1 MDSKTLFNTIKNNK
15 LPNDFNI
22 NYQTYINNILLW
34 ILPLDTNDKIT
45 SKTPSLLIF
54 SYINEIIK
62 NKDNINDTIKSYYHN
77 LLFASLDNNQ
87 ITLDYLFNTYGLYYD
102 SYSNQIKDNK
112 LSIDKV
118 SFVIKIIMQLILT
131 NEEMINTNNNLITSY
146 YTNIFSQLIPK
157 VSLLELLISK
167 DIIPNYH
174 SNLKNIFSDVFKA
187 NVSLIT
193 SSNNDSL
200 NNSSNGLLNQ
210 LHNLNFIITNSF
222 IDLLNTKSIDNIIN
236 SINSLN
242 INLMF
247 KYSND
252 LNYVVNN
259 LKMIK
264 CNYINNKTKLE
275 VKDMDL
281 ITNYIKD
288 KKLKITKE
296 EYLAFNDNQKNNY
309 LILIILLFNLEH

>member
-22 NYQTYINNILLW
+22 NYDSYINNILLW
-34 ILPLDTNDKIT
+34 ILPLDTNNKIT
-45 SKTPSLLIF
+45 SKTPSLLIL

-112 LSIDKV
+112 LSINKV

-146 YTNIFSQLIPK
+146 YTNIFNQLIPK
-157 VSLLELLISK
+157 LSLSELLTTNN
-167 DIIPNYH
+167 IIPNYH
-174 SNLKNIFSDVFKA
+174 SNLKNIFSNIFKA

-193 SSNNDSL
+193 SSNDTSL
-200 NNSSNGLLNQ
+200 N
-210 LHNLNFIITNSF
+210 NLNFIVTNSF
-222 IDLLNTKSIDNIIN
+222 INLLNTKSIDNIIN
-236 SINSLN
+236 NINSLN
-242 INLMF
+242 INRMF

-264 CNYINNKTKLE
+264 CNYINNKTKSE
-275 VKDMDL
+275 VKDMNL

-309 LILIILLFNLEH
+309 LGLIMLLLNLEH

>member
-15 LPNDFNI
+15 LPNDFKT
-22 NYQTYINNILLW
+22 NYDSYINNILLW
-34 ILPLDTNDKIT
+34 ILPLDTNNKIT
-45 SKTPSLLIF
+45 SKTPSLLIL

-131 NEEMINTNNNLITSY
+131 NEEMLNTNNNLITSY
-146 YTNIFSQLIPK
+146 YTNIFNQLIPK
-157 VSLLELLISK
+157 VSLLELLTSK

-174 SNLKNIFSDVFKA
+174 SNLKNIFSNIFKA

-193 SSNNDSL
+193 SSNDTSL
-200 NNSSNGLLNQ
+200 N
-210 LHNLNFIITNSF
+210 NLNFIITNSF
-222 IDLLNTKSIDNIIN
+222 INLLNTKSIDNIIN
-236 SINSLN
+236 NINNLN
-242 INLMF
+242 INRMF

-264 CNYINNKTKLE
+264 CNYINNKTKSE

-288 KKLKITKE
+288 KKLKITKK

-309 LILIILLFNLEH
+309 LSLIMLLFNLEH

>member
-22 NYQTYINNILLW
+22 NYDSYINNILLW
-34 ILPLDTNDKIT
+34 ILPLDTNNKIT
-45 SKTPSLLIF
+45 SKTPSLLIL

-131 NEEMINTNNNLITSY
+131 NEEMLNTNNNLITSY
-146 YTNIFSQLIPK
+146 YTNIFNQLIPK
-157 VSLLELLISK
+157 LSLLELLTSK

-174 SNLKNIFSDVFKA
+174 NKLKNIFSNIFKA

-193 SSNNDSL
+193 SSNDTSI
-200 NNSSNGLLNQ
+200 SNELNQ
-210 LHNLNFIITNSF
+210 LNNLNFIITNSF

-236 SINSLN
+236 NVNNLN
-242 INLMF
+242 INRMF

-264 CNYINNKTKLE
+264 CNYINNKTKSE

-309 LILIILLFNLEH
+309 LSLIMLLFNLEH

>member
-15 LPNDFNI
+15 LPNDFNT
-22 NYQTYINNILLW
+22 NYDSYINNILLW
-34 ILPLDTNDKIT
+34 ILPLDTNNKIT
-45 SKTPSLLIF
+45 SKTPSLLIL

-146 YTNIFSQLIPK
+146 YTNIFNQLIPK
-157 VSLLELLISK
+157 VSLLELLTSK

-174 SNLKNIFSDVFKA
+174 SNLKNIFSNIFKA
-187 NVSLIT
+187 NVLLIT
-193 SSNNDSL
+193 SSNDTSL
-200 NNSSNGLLNQ
+200 N
-210 LHNLNFIITNSF
+210 NLNFIVTNSF
-222 IDLLNTKSIDNIIN
+222 INLLNTKSIDNIIN
-236 SINSLN
+236 NINNLN
-242 INLMF
+242 INRMF

-264 CNYINNKTKLE
+264 CNYINNKTKSE

-309 LILIILLFNLEH
+309 LGLIMLLLNLEH

>member
-15 LPNDFNI
+15 LPNDFRT
-22 NYQTYINNILLW
+22 NYDSYINNILLW
-34 ILPLDTNDKIT
+34 ILPLDTNNKIT
-45 SKTPSLLIF
+45 SKTPTLLIF

-87 ITLDYLFNTYGLYYD
+87 ITLDYLFSTYGLYYD

-131 NEEMINTNNNLITSY
+131 NEEMLNTNNNLITSY
-146 YTNIFSQLIPK
+146 YTNIFNQLIPK
-157 VSLLELLISK
+157 VSLLELLTSK

-174 SNLKNIFSDVFKA
+174 SNLKNIFSNIFKA
-187 NVSLIT
+187 NVLLIT
-193 SSNNDSL
+193 SSNDTSL
-200 NNSSNGLLNQ
+200 N
-210 LHNLNFIITNSF
+210 NLNFIVTNSF
-222 IDLLNTKSIDNIIN
+222 INLLNTKSIDNIIN
-236 SINSLN
+236 NINSLN
-242 INLMF
+242 INRMF

-264 CNYINNKTKLE
+264 CNYINNKTKSE

-309 LILIILLFNLEH
+309 LSLIMLLFNLEH

>member
-1 MDSKTLFNTIKNNK
+1 MDSNTLFNTIKNNK
-15 LPNDFNI
+15 LPNDFST
-22 NYQTYINNILLW
+22 NYDSYINNILLW
-34 ILPLDTNDKIT
+34 ILPLDTNNKIT
-45 SKTPSLLIF
+45 SKTPTLLIF

-87 ITLDYLFNTYGLYYD
+87 ITLDYLFSTYGLYYD

-112 LSIDKV
+112 LSIDNV

-131 NEEMINTNNNLITSY
+131 NEEMLNTNNNLITSY
-146 YTNIFSQLIPK
+146 YTNIFNQLIPK
-157 VSLLELLISK
+157 VSLLELLSSN

-174 SNLKNIFSDVFKA
+174 NNLKNIFSDIFKA

-193 SSNNDSL
+193 STDTSISNE
-200 NNSSNGLLNQ
+200 LNQ
-210 LHNLNFIITNSF
+210 LNNLNFIITNSF
-222 IDLLNTKSIDNIIN
+222 INLLNTKSIDNIIN
-236 SINSLN
+236 NINSLN
-242 INLMF
+242 INRMF

-264 CNYINNKTKLE
+264 CNYINNKTKSE

-309 LILIILLFNLEH
+309 LSLIMLLFNLEH

>member
-15 LPNDFNI
+15 LPNDFNT
-22 NYQTYINNILLW
+22 NYESYINNILLW
-34 ILPLDTNDKIT
+34 ILPLDTNNKIT
-45 SKTPSLLIF
+45 SKTPLLLIL
-54 SYINEIIK
+54 SYIDDIIK
-62 NKDNINDTIKSYYHN
+62 NKDNINDTIRSYYHN

-87 ITLDYLFNTYGLYYD
+87 ITLDYLFSTYGLYYD

-131 NEEMINTNNNLITSY
+131 NEEMLNTNNNLITSY

-157 VSLLELLISK
+157 VSLLELLTSK

-174 SNLKNIFSDVFKA
+174 NNLKNIFSDIFKA
-187 NVSLIT
+187 NII
-193 SSNNDSL
+193 SL
-200 NNSSNGLLNQ
+200 NNSSNELLNQ
-210 LHNLNFIITNSF
+210 LNNLNFIITNSF
-222 IDLLNTKSIDNIIN
+222 INLLNTKSIDNIIN
-236 SINSLN
+236 NINSLN

-252 LNYVVNN
+252 LNYVVNI

-264 CNYINNKTKLE
+264 CNYINNKTKSE

-281 ITNYIKD
+281 ITKYIKD

-309 LILIILLFNLEH
+309 LGLIMLLFNLEH

>member
-15 LPNDFNI
+15 LPNDFRT
-22 NYQTYINNILLW
+22 NYDSYINNILLW
-34 ILPLDTNDKIT
+34 ILPLDTNNKIT
-45 SKTPSLLIF
+45 SKTPSLLIL

-87 ITLDYLFNTYGLYYD
+87 ITLDYLFSTYGLYYD

-131 NEEMINTNNNLITSY
+131 NEEMLNTNNNLITSY
-146 YTNIFSQLIPK
+146 YTNIFNQLIPK
-157 VSLLELLISK
+157 VSLLELLTSK

-174 SNLKNIFSDVFKA
+174 SNLKNIFSNIFKA
-187 NVSLIT
+187 NISLIT
-193 SSNNDSL
+193 SSNDTSL
-200 NNSSNGLLNQ
+200 N
-210 LHNLNFIITNSF
+210 NLNFIVTNSF
-222 IDLLNTKSIDNIIN
+222 INLLNTKSIDNIIN

-242 INLMF
+242 INRMF

-264 CNYINNKTKLE
+264 CNYINNKTKSE

-309 LILIILLFNLEH
+309 LSLIMLLFNLEH

>member
-1 MDSKTLFNTIKNNK
+1 MDSKTLFNTVKNNK

-22 NYQTYINNILLW
+22 NYDSYINNILLW
-34 ILPLDTNDKIT
+34 ILPLDTNNKIT

-131 NEEMINTNNNLITSY
+131 NEEMLNTNNNLITSY
-146 YTNIFSQLIPK
+146 YTNIFNQLIPK
-157 VSLLELLISK
+157 VSLLELLTSK

-174 SNLKNIFSDVFKA
+174 NNLKNIFSNIFKA
-187 NVSLIT
+187 NVLLII
-193 SSNNDSL
+193 SNNTSI
-200 NNSSNGLLNQ
+200 SNELNQ
-210 LHNLNFIITNSF
+210 LNNLNFIITNSF
-222 IDLLNTKSIDNIIN
+222 INLLNTKSIDNIIN
-236 SINSLN
+236 NVNNLN
-242 INLMF
+242 INRMF

-264 CNYINNKTKLE
+264 CNYINNKTKSE

-309 LILIILLFNLEH
+309 LSLIMLLFNLEH

>member
-15 LPNDFNI
+15 LPNDFNT
-22 NYQTYINNILLW
+22 NYDSYINNILLW
-34 ILPLDTNDKIT
+34 ILPLDTNNKIT
-45 SKTPSLLIF
+45 SKTPSLLIL

-62 NKDNINDTIKSYYHN
+62 NKDNINDAIKSYYHN

-131 NEEMINTNNNLITSY
+131 NEEMLNTNNNFITSY
-146 YTNIFSQLIPK
+146 YTNIFNQLIPK
-157 VSLLELLISK
+157 VSLLELLTSK

-174 SNLKNIFSDVFKA
+174 SNLKNIFSNIFKA

-193 SSNNDSL
+193 SSNDTSL
-200 NNSSNGLLNQ
+200 N
-210 LHNLNFIITNSF
+210 NLNFIITNSF
-222 IDLLNTKSIDNIIN
+222 INLLNTKSIDNIIN
-236 SINSLN
+236 NINSLN
-242 INLMF
+242 INRMF

-264 CNYINNKTKLE
+264 CNYINNKTKSE

-309 LILIILLFNLEH
+309 LSLIMLLFNLEH

>member
-1 MDSKTLFNTIKNNK
+1 MDSITLFNTIKNNK
-15 LPNDFNI
+15 LPNDFNTK
-22 NYQTYINNILLW
+22 YDSYINNILLW
-34 ILPLDTNDKIT
+34 ILPLDTNNKIT
-45 SKTPSLLIF
+45 SKTPTLLIF

-62 NKDNINDTIKSYYHN
+62 NKDNINNAIKSYYHN

-131 NEEMINTNNNLITSY
+131 NEEMLNTNNNLITSY
-146 YTNIFSQLIPK
+146 YTNIFNQLIPK
-157 VSLLELLISK
+157 VSLLELLSSN

-174 SNLKNIFSDVFKA
+174 NNLKNIFSDIFKA
-187 NVSLIT
+187 NVISLIT
-193 SSNNDSL
+193 SSNDTSL
-200 NNSSNGLLNQ
+200 N
-210 LHNLNFIITNSF
+210 NLNFIITNSF
-222 IDLLNTKSIDNIIN
+222 INLLNTKSIDNIIN
-236 SINSLN
+236 NINSLN
-242 INLMF
+242 INRMF

-264 CNYINNKTKLE
+264 CNYINNKTKSE

-309 LILIILLFNLEH
+309 LSLIMLLLNLEH

>member
-1 MDSKTLFNTIKNNK
+1 MDSNTLFNTIKNNK
-15 LPNDFNI
+15 LPNDFRT
-22 NYQTYINNILLW
+22 NYDSYINNILLW
-34 ILPLDTNDKIT
+34 ILPLDTNNKIT
-45 SKTPSLLIF
+45 SKTPTLLIF

-112 LSIDKV
+112 LSIDNV

-131 NEEMINTNNNLITSY
+131 NEEMLNTNNNLITSY
-146 YTNIFSQLIPK
+146 YTNIFNQLIPK
-157 VSLLELLISK
+157 VSLSELLTTNN
-167 DIIPNYH
+167 IIPNYH
-174 SNLKNIFSDVFKA
+174 NKLKNIFSNIFKA
-187 NVSLIT
+187 NVSLIASTDT
-193 SSNNDSL
+193 SISNE
-200 NNSSNGLLNQ
+200 LNQ
-210 LHNLNFIITNSF
+210 LNNLNFIITNSF

-236 SINSLN
+236 NVNNLN
-242 INLMF
+242 INRMF

-264 CNYINNKTKLE
+264 CNYINNKTKSE

-309 LILIILLFNLEH
+309 LSLIMLLFNLEH

>member
-22 NYQTYINNILLW
+22 NYDSYINNILLW
-34 ILPLDTNDKIT
+34 ILPLDTNNKIT
-45 SKTPSLLIF
+45 SKTPSLLIL

-131 NEEMINTNNNLITSY
+131 NEEMLNTNNYLITSY
-146 YTNIFSQLIPK
+146 YTNIFNQLIPK
-157 VSLLELLISK
+157 VSLLELLTSK

-174 SNLKNIFSDVFKA
+174 SNLKNIFSNIFKA

-193 SSNNDSL
+193 SSNDTSL
-200 NNSSNGLLNQ
+200 N
-210 LHNLNFIITNSF
+210 NLNFIVTNSF
-222 IDLLNTKSIDNIIN
+222 INLLNTKSIDNIIN
-236 SINSLN
+236 SINNLN
-242 INLMF
+242 INRMF

-264 CNYINNKTKLE
+264 CNYINNKTKSE
-275 VKDMDL
+275 VKDMNL

-309 LILIILLFNLEH
+309 LSLIMLLFNLEH

>member
-15 LPNDFNI
+15 LPNDFRT
-22 NYQTYINNILLW
+22 NYDSYINNILLW
-34 ILPLDTNDKIT
+34 ILPLDTNNKIT
-45 SKTPSLLIF
+45 SKTPSLLIL

-131 NEEMINTNNNLITSY
+131 NEEMLNTNNNLIISY
-146 YTNIFSQLIPK
+146 YTNIFNQLIPK
-157 VSLLELLISK
+157 VSLLELLTSK

-174 SNLKNIFSDVFKA
+174 SNLKNIFNDIFKA

-193 SSNNDSL
+193 SSNDTSL
-200 NNSSNGLLNQ
+200 N
-210 LHNLNFIITNSF
+210 NLNFITLCYSYQLSLERHLRD
-222 IDLLNTKSIDNIIN
+222 DLTEHPKS
-236 SINSLN
+236 
-242 INLMF
+242 
-247 KYSND
+247 
-252 LNYVVNN
+252 
-259 LKMIK
+259 
-264 CNYINNKTKLE
+264 
-275 VKDMDL
+275 
-281 ITNYIKD
+281 
-288 KKLKITKE
+288 
-296 EYLAFNDNQKNNY
+296 
-309 LILIILLFNLEH
+309 

>member
-15 LPNDFNI
+15 LPNDFNT
-22 NYQTYINNILLW
+22 NYDSYINNILLW
-34 ILPLDTNDKIT
+34 ILPLDTNNKIT
-45 SKTPSLLIF
+45 SKTPSLLIL

-131 NEEMINTNNNLITSY
+131 NEEMLNTNNNLITSY
-146 YTNIFSQLIPK
+146 YTNIFNQLIPK
-157 VSLLELLISK
+157 VSLSELLTINN
-167 DIIPNYH
+167 IIPNYH
-174 SNLKNIFSDVFKA
+174 NNLKNIFSDIFKA
-187 NVSLIT
+187 NVSLIN
-193 SSNNDSL
+193 SNNTSI
-200 NNSSNGLLNQ
+200 SNELNQ
-210 LHNLNFIITNSF
+210 LNNLNFIITNSF
-222 IDLLNTKSIDNIIN
+222 INLLNTKSIDNIIN
-236 SINSLN
+236 NVNNLN
-242 INLMF
+242 INRMF

-264 CNYINNKTKLE
+264 CNYINNKTKSE

-309 LILIILLFNLEH
+309 LSLIMLLFNLEH

>member
-15 LPNDFNI
+15 LPNDFRT
-22 NYQTYINNILLW
+22 NYDSYINNILLW
-34 ILPLDTNDKIT
+34 ILPLDTNNKIT
-45 SKTPSLLIF
+45 SKTPSLLIL

-131 NEEMINTNNNLITSY
+131 NEEMLNTNNNLITSY
-146 YTNIFSQLIPK
+146 YTNIFNQLIPK
-157 VSLLELLISK
+157 VSLLELLTSK

-174 SNLKNIFSDVFKA
+174 SNLKNIFSDIFKA
-187 NVSLIT
+187 NVLLIT
-193 SSNNDSL
+193 SSNDTSL
-200 NNSSNGLLNQ
+200 N
-210 LHNLNFIITNSF
+210 NLNFIVTNSF
-222 IDLLNTKSIDNIIN
+222 INLLNTKSIDNIIN
-236 SINSLN
+236 SINNLN
-242 INLMF
+242 INRMF

-264 CNYINNKTKLE
+264 CNYINNKTKSE
-275 VKDMDL
+275 VKDMNL

-309 LILIILLFNLEH
+309 LSLIMLLLNLEH

>member
-1 MDSKTLFNTIKNNK
+1 MDSKTLFDTIKNNK
-15 LPNDFNI
+15 LPNDFKI

-34 ILPLDTNDKIT
+34 ILPLDTNNKIT
-45 SKTPSLLIF
+45 SKTPLLLIF
-54 SYINEIIK
+54 SYIDDIIK
-62 NKDNINDTIKSYYHN
+62 NKDNINDTIKAYYHN

-131 NEEMINTNNNLITSY
+131 NEEMLNTNNKLITSY
-146 YTNIFSQLIPK
+146 YNNIFSKLIPK
-157 VSLLELLISK
+157 VSLSELLTSK

-174 SNLKNIFSDVFKA
+174 NNLKNIFSDIFKA
-187 NVSLIT
+187 NVISLIT
-193 SSNNDSL
+193 SL
-200 NNSSNGLLNQ
+200 NNNSISNDLLNQ
-210 LHNLNFIITNSF
+210 LNNLNFIITNSF
-222 IDLLNTKSIDNIIN
+222 INLLNTKSIDNIIN
-236 SINSLN
+236 TINNLN
-242 INLMF
+242 INLMV

-264 CNYINNKTKLE
+264 CNYINNKTKSE

-309 LILIILLFNLEH
+309 LGLVMLLLNLEH

>member
-22 NYQTYINNILLW
+22 NYDSYINNILLW
-34 ILPLDTNDKIT
+34 ILPLDTNNKIT
-45 SKTPSLLIF
+45 SKTPSLLIL

-131 NEEMINTNNNLITSY
+131 NEEMLNTNNNLITSY
-146 YTNIFSQLIPK
+146 YTNIFNQLIPK
-157 VSLLELLISK
+157 LSLSELLTTNN
-167 DIIPNYH
+167 IIPNYH
-174 SNLKNIFSDVFKA
+174 NNLKNIFSNIFKA
-187 NVSLIT
+187 NVSLIASTDT
-193 SSNNDSL
+193 SISNE
-200 NNSSNGLLNQ
+200 LNQ
-210 LHNLNFIITNSF
+210 LNNLNFIITNSF
-222 IDLLNTKSIDNIIN
+222 INLLNTKSIDNIIKN
-236 SINSLN
+236 INSLN
-242 INLMF
+242 INRMF

-264 CNYINNKTKLE
+264 CNYINNKTKSE

-309 LILIILLFNLEH
+309 LSLIMLLLNLEH

>member
-15 LPNDFNI
+15 LPNDFRT
-22 NYQTYINNILLW
+22 NYDSYINNILLW
-34 ILPLDTNDKIT
+34 ILPLDTNNKIT
-45 SKTPSLLIF
+45 SKTPSLLIL

-131 NEEMINTNNNLITSY
+131 NEEMLNTNNNFITSY
-146 YTNIFSQLIPK
+146 YTNIFNQLIPK
-157 VSLLELLISK
+157 VSLLELLTSK

-174 SNLKNIFSDVFKA
+174 SNLKNIFSNIFKA

-193 SSNNDSL
+193 SSNDTSL
-200 NNSSNGLLNQ
+200 N
-210 LHNLNFIITNSF
+210 NLNFIITNSF
-222 IDLLNTKSIDNIIN
+222 INLLNTKSIDNIIN
-236 SINSLN
+236 NINSLN
-242 INLMF
+242 INRMF

-264 CNYINNKTKLE
+264 CNYINNKTKSE
-275 VKDMDL
+275 VKDMNL

-296 EYLAFNDNQKNNY
+296 EYLAFNDIQKNNY
-309 LILIILLFNLEH
+309 LSLIMLLFNLEH

>member
-22 NYQTYINNILLW
+22 NYDSYINNILLW
-34 ILPLDTNDKIT
+34 ILPLDTNNKIT
-45 SKTPSLLIF
+45 SKTPTLLIF

-131 NEEMINTNNNLITSY
+131 NEEMLNTNNNLITSY
-146 YTNIFSQLIPK
+146 YTNIFNQLIPK
-157 VSLLELLISK
+157 LSLLELLTSK

-174 SNLKNIFSDVFKA
+174 NKLKNIFSNIFKA
-187 NVSLIT
+187 NVSLIASTDT
-193 SSNNDSL
+193 SISNE
-200 NNSSNGLLNQ
+200 LNQ
-210 LHNLNFIITNSF
+210 LNNLNFIITNSF

-236 SINSLN
+236 NVNNLN
-242 INLMF
+242 INRMF

-264 CNYINNKTKLE
+264 CNYINNKTKSE

-309 LILIILLFNLEH
+309 LGLIMLLLNLEH

>member
-15 LPNDFNI
+15 LPNDFRT
-22 NYQTYINNILLW
+22 NYDSYINNILLW
-34 ILPLDTNDKIT
+34 ILPLDTNNKIT
-45 SKTPSLLIF
+45 SKTPSLLIL

-112 LSIDKV
+112 LSINKV

-131 NEEMINTNNNLITSY
+131 NEEMLNTNNNLITSY
-146 YTNIFSQLIPK
+146 YTNIFNQLIPK
-157 VSLLELLISK
+157 VSLLELLTSK

-174 SNLKNIFSDVFKA
+174 SNLKNIFSNIFKA

-193 SSNNDSL
+193 SSNDTSL
-200 NNSSNGLLNQ
+200 N
-210 LHNLNFIITNSF
+210 NLNFIITNSF
-222 IDLLNTKSIDNIIN
+222 INLLNTKSIDNIIN
-236 SINSLN
+236 NINSLN
-242 INLMF
+242 INRMF

-264 CNYINNKTKLE
+264 CNYINNKTKSE
-275 VKDMDL
+275 VKDMNL

-309 LILIILLFNLEH
+309 LSLIMLLLNLEH

>member
-15 LPNDFNI
+15 LPNDFRT
-22 NYQTYINNILLW
+22 NYDSYINNILLW
-34 ILPLDTNDKIT
+34 ILPLDTNNKIT
-45 SKTPSLLIF
+45 SKTPSLLIL

-146 YTNIFSQLIPK
+146 YTNIFNQLIPK
-157 VSLLELLISK
+157 VSLLELLTSK
-167 DIIPNYH
+167 DIITNYH
-174 SNLKNIFSDVFKA
+174 SNLKNIFNDIFKA
-187 NVSLIT
+187 NVLLIT
-193 SSNNDSL
+193 SSNDTSL
-200 NNSSNGLLNQ
+200 N
-210 LHNLNFIITNSF
+210 NLNFIVTNSF
-222 IDLLNTKSIDNIIN
+222 INLLNTKSIDNIIN
-236 SINSLN
+236 SINNLN
-242 INLMF
+242 INRMF

-264 CNYINNKTKLE
+264 CNYINNKTKSE

-309 LILIILLFNLEH
+309 LSLIMLLLNLEH

>member
-1 MDSKTLFNTIKNNK
+1 MDSNTLFNTIKNNK
-15 LPNDFNI
+15 LPNDFRT
-22 NYQTYINNILLW
+22 NYDSYINNILLW
-34 ILPLDTNDKIT
+34 ILPLDTNNKIT
-45 SKTPSLLIF
+45 SKTPTLLIF

-87 ITLDYLFNTYGLYYD
+87 ITLDYLFSTYGLYYD

-131 NEEMINTNNNLITSY
+131 NEEMLNTNNNVITSY
-146 YTNIFSQLIPK
+146 YTNIFNQLIPK
-157 VSLLELLISK
+157 VSLLELLSSN

-174 SNLKNIFSDVFKA
+174 NNLKNIFSDIFKS
-187 NVSLIT
+187 NVSLIISNDT
-193 SSNNDSL
+193 SI
-200 NNSSNGLLNQ
+200 SSELNQ
-210 LHNLNFIITNSF
+210 LNNLNFIITNSF
-222 IDLLNTKSIDNIIN
+222 INLLNTKSIDNIIN
-236 SINSLN
+236 NINSLN
-242 INLMF
+242 INRMF

-264 CNYINNKTKLE
+264 CNYINNKTKSE
-275 VKDMDL
+275 VKNMDL

-309 LILIILLFNLEH
+309 LSLIMLLFNLEH

>member
-22 NYQTYINNILLW
+22 NYDSYINNILLW
-34 ILPLDTNDKIT
+34 ILPLDTNNKIT

-54 SYINEIIK
+54 SYINDIIK

-118 SFVIKIIMQLILT
+118 SFMIKIIMQLILT
-131 NEEMINTNNNLITSY
+131 NEEMLNTNNNLITSY
-146 YTNIFSQLIPK
+146 YTNIFNQLIPK
-157 VSLLELLISK
+157 LSLSELLTTNN
-167 DIIPNYH
+167 IIPNYH
-174 SNLKNIFSDVFKA
+174 NNLKNIFSNIFKV

-193 SSNNDSL
+193 SSNDTSL
-200 NNSSNGLLNQ
+200 N
-210 LHNLNFIITNSF
+210 NLNFIVTNSF
-222 IDLLNTKSIDNIIN
+222 INLLNTKSIDNIIN
-236 SINSLN
+236 NINSLN
-242 INLMF
+242 INRMF

-264 CNYINNKTKLE
+264 CNYINNKTKSE

-296 EYLAFNDNQKNNY
+296 EYLAFNDIQKNNY
-309 LILIILLFNLEH
+309 LSLIMLLFNLEH

>member
-15 LPNDFNI
+15 LPNDFRT
-22 NYQTYINNILLW
+22 NYDSYINNILLW
-34 ILPLDTNDKIT
+34 ILPLDTNNKIT
-45 SKTPSLLIF
+45 SKTPSLLIL

-102 SYSNQIKDNK
+102 SYSNQIKDSK

-131 NEEMINTNNNLITSY
+131 NEEMLNTNNNLITSY
-146 YTNIFSQLIPK
+146 YTNIFNQLIPK
-157 VSLLELLISK
+157 VSLLELLTSK

-174 SNLKNIFSDVFKA
+174 SNLKNIFSNIFKA
-187 NVSLIT
+187 NVLLIT
-193 SSNNDSL
+193 SSNDTSL
-200 NNSSNGLLNQ
+200 N
-210 LHNLNFIITNSF
+210 NLNFIITNSF
-222 IDLLNTKSIDNIIN
+222 INLLNTKSIDNIIN
-236 SINSLN
+236 NINSLN
-242 INLMF
+242 INRMF

-264 CNYINNKTKLE
+264 CNYINNKTKSE
-275 VKDMDL
+275 VKDMNL

-309 LILIILLFNLEH
+309 LSLIMLLFNLEH

>member
-34 ILPLDTNDKIT
+34 ILPLDTNNKIT

-118 SFVIKIIMQLILT
+118 SFVIKIIMQMILT
-131 NEEMINTNNNLITSY
+131 NEEMLNTNNNLITSY
-146 YTNIFSQLIPK
+146 YTNIFNQLIPK
-157 VSLLELLISK
+157 LSLSELITSK

-187 NVSLIT
+187 NISLIT

-200 NNSSNGLLNQ
+200 NNSSNELLNQ

-222 IDLLNTKSIDNIIN
+222 IDLLNIKSIDNIIN
-236 SINSLN
+236 NINSLN

-264 CNYINNKTKLE
+264 CNYINNKTKSE

-309 LILIILLFNLEH
+309 LSLIILLFNLEH

>member
-15 LPNDFNI
+15 LPNDFRT
-22 NYQTYINNILLW
+22 NYDSYINNILLW
-34 ILPLDTNDKIT
+34 ILPLDTNNKIT
-45 SKTPSLLIF
+45 SKTPSLLIL

-146 YTNIFSQLIPK
+146 YTNIFNQLIPK
-157 VSLLELLISK
+157 LSLLELLTSK

-174 SNLKNIFSDVFKA
+174 SNLKNIFSNIFKA

-193 SSNNDSL
+193 SSNDTSL
-200 NNSSNGLLNQ
+200 N
-210 LHNLNFIITNSF
+210 NLNFIVTNSF
-222 IDLLNTKSIDNIIN
+222 INLLNTKSIDNIIN
-236 SINSLN
+236 NINSLN
-242 INLMF
+242 INQMF

-264 CNYINNKTKLE
+264 CNYINNKTKSE
-275 VKDMDL
+275 VKDMNL

-309 LILIILLFNLEH
+309 LSLIMLLLNLEH

>member
-22 NYQTYINNILLW
+22 NYDSYINNILLW
-34 ILPLDTNDKIT
+34 ILPLDTNNKIT
-45 SKTPSLLIF
+45 SKTPSLLIL

-131 NEEMINTNNNLITSY
+131 NEEMLNTNNNLITSY
-146 YTNIFSQLIPK
+146 YTNIFNQLIPK
-157 VSLLELLISK
+157 VSLLELLTSK

-174 SNLKNIFSDVFKA
+174 SNLKNIFSNIFKA
-187 NVSLIT
+187 NVLLIT
-193 SSNNDSL
+193 SSNDTSI
-200 NNSSNGLLNQ
+200 SNELNQ
-210 LHNLNFIITNSF
+210 LNNLNFIITNSF
-222 IDLLNTKSIDNIIN
+222 INLLNTKSIDNIIN
-236 SINSLN
+236 NINSLN
-242 INLMF
+242 INRMF

-264 CNYINNKTKLE
+264 CNYINNKTKSE

-296 EYLAFNDNQKNNY
+296 DYLAFNDIQKNNY
-309 LILIILLFNLEH
+309 LSLIMLLFNLEH

>member
-1 MDSKTLFNTIKNNK
+1 MNSNTLFNTIKNNK
-15 LPNDFNI
+15 LPNDFNTK
-22 NYQTYINNILLW
+22 YDSYINNILLW
-34 ILPLDTNDKIT
+34 ILPLDTNNKIT
-45 SKTPSLLIF
+45 SKTPTLLIF

-87 ITLDYLFNTYGLYYD
+87 ITLDYLLNTYGLYYD

-131 NEEMINTNNNLITSY
+131 NEEMLNTNNNLITSY
-146 YTNIFSQLIPK
+146 YTNIFNQLIPK
-157 VSLLELLISK
+157 VSLSELLTINN
-167 DIIPNYH
+167 IIPNYH
-174 SNLKNIFSDVFKA
+174 NNLKNIFNHIFKA

-193 SSNNDSL
+193 STDTSISNE
-200 NNSSNGLLNQ
+200 LNQ
-210 LHNLNFIITNSF
+210 LNNLNFIITNSF
-222 IDLLNTKSIDNIIN
+222 INLLNTKSIDNIIN
-236 SINSLN
+236 NINSLN
-242 INLMF
+242 INRMF

-264 CNYINNKTKLE
+264 CNYINNKTKSE

-309 LILIILLFNLEH
+309 LSLIMLLFNLEH

>member
-15 LPNDFNI
+15 LPNDFRT
-22 NYQTYINNILLW
+22 NYDSYINNILLW
-34 ILPLDTNDKIT
+34 ILPLDTNNKIT
-45 SKTPSLLIF
+45 SKTPSLLIL

-112 LSIDKV
+112 LSINKV

-146 YTNIFSQLIPK
+146 YTNIFNQLIPK
-157 VSLLELLISK
+157 VSLLELLTSK

-174 SNLKNIFSDVFKA
+174 SNLKNIFSNIFKA
-187 NVSLIT
+187 NVSLIASTDT
-193 SSNNDSL
+193 SISNE
-200 NNSSNGLLNQ
+200 LNQ
-210 LHNLNFIITNSF
+210 LNNLNFIITNSF
-222 IDLLNTKSIDNIIN
+222 INLLNTKSIDNIIN
-236 SINSLN
+236 NINSLN
-242 INLMF
+242 INRMF

-264 CNYINNKTKLE
+264 CNYINNKTKSE

-309 LILIILLFNLEH
+309 LGLIMLLLNLEH

>member
-15 LPNDFNI
+15 LPNDFRT
-22 NYQTYINNILLW
+22 NYDSYINNILLW
-34 ILPLDTNDKIT
+34 ILPLDTNNKIT
-45 SKTPSLLIF
+45 SKTPSLLIL

-131 NEEMINTNNNLITSY
+131 NEEMLNTNNNLITSY
-146 YTNIFSQLIPK
+146 YTNIFNQLIPK
-157 VSLLELLISK
+157 LSLSELLTTNN
-167 DIIPNYH
+167 IIPNYH
-174 SNLKNIFSDVFKA
+174 NNLKNIFSNIFKA

-193 SSNNDSL
+193 SSNDTSL
-200 NNSSNGLLNQ
+200 N
-210 LHNLNFIITNSF
+210 NLNFIVTNSF
-222 IDLLNTKSIDNIIN
+222 INLLNTKSIDNIIN
-236 SINSLN
+236 SINNLN
-242 INLMF
+242 INQMF

-264 CNYINNKTKLE
+264 CNYINNKTKSE
-275 VKDMDL
+275 VKDMNL

-309 LILIILLFNLEH
+309 LSLIMLLFNLEH

>member
-252 LNYVVNN
+252 LNYVANN

-264 CNYINNKTKLE
+264 CNYINNKTKSE

-281 ITNYIKD
+281 IINYIKN

-309 LILIILLFNLEH
+309 LGLVMLLLNLEH

>member
-1 MDSKTLFNTIKNNK
+1 MDSNTLFNTIKNNK
-15 LPNDFNI
+15 LPNDFRT
-22 NYQTYINNILLW
+22 NYDSYINNILLW
-34 ILPLDTNDKIT
+34 ILPLDTNNKIT
-45 SKTPSLLIF
+45 SKTPTLLIF

-112 LSIDKV
+112 LSIDNV

-131 NEEMINTNNNLITSY
+131 NEEMLNTNNNLITSY
-146 YTNIFSQLIPK
+146 YTNIFNQLIPK
-157 VSLLELLISK
+157 VSLSELLSSN

-174 SNLKNIFSDVFKA
+174 NNLKNIFSDIFKA

-193 SSNNDSL
+193 STDTSISNE
-200 NNSSNGLLNQ
+200 LNQ
-210 LHNLNFIITNSF
+210 LNNLNFIITNSF
-222 IDLLNTKSIDNIIN
+222 INLLNTKSIDNIIN
-236 SINSLN
+236 NINSLN
-242 INLMF
+242 INRMF

-264 CNYINNKTKLE
+264 CNYINNKTKSE

-309 LILIILLFNLEH
+309 LSLIMLLFNLEH

>member
-15 LPNDFNI
+15 LPNDFRT
-22 NYQTYINNILLW
+22 NYDSYINNILLW
-34 ILPLDTNDKIT
+34 ILPLDTNNKIT
-45 SKTPSLLIF
+45 SKTPSLLIL

-131 NEEMINTNNNLITSY
+131 NEEMINTNNNFITSY
-146 YTNIFSQLIPK
+146 YINIFNQLIPK
-157 VSLLELLISK
+157 VSLLELLTSK

-174 SNLKNIFSDVFKA
+174 SNLKNIFSNIFKA

-193 SSNNDSL
+193 SSNDTSL
-200 NNSSNGLLNQ
+200 N
-210 LHNLNFIITNSF
+210 NLNFIITNSF
-222 IDLLNTKSIDNIIN
+222 INLLNTKSIDNIIN
-236 SINSLN
+236 NINSLN
-242 INLMF
+242 INRMF

-264 CNYINNKTKLE
+264 CNYINNKTKSE
-275 VKDMDL
+275 VKDMNL

-309 LILIILLFNLEH
+309 LSLIMLLLNLEH

>member
-22 NYQTYINNILLW
+22 NYDSYINNILLW
-34 ILPLDTNDKIT
+34 ILPLDTNNKIT
-45 SKTPSLLIF
+45 SKTPSLLIL

-131 NEEMINTNNNLITSY
+131 NEEMLNTNNNLITSY
-146 YTNIFSQLIPK
+146 YTNIFNQLIPK
-157 VSLLELLISK
+157 VSLSELLTTNN
-167 DIIPNYH
+167 IIPNYH
-174 SNLKNIFSDVFKA
+174 NNLKNIFSNIFKA
-187 NVSLIT
+187 NVISLIT
-193 SSNNDSL
+193 SSNDTSI
-200 NNSSNGLLNQ
+200 SNELNQ
-210 LHNLNFIITNSF
+210 LNNLNFIVTNSF
-222 IDLLNTKSIDNIIN
+222 INLLNTKSIDNIIN
-236 SINSLN
+236 NINSLN
-242 INLMF
+242 INRMF

-264 CNYINNKTKLE
+264 CNYINNKTKSE

-309 LILIILLFNLEH
+309 LSLIMLLLNLEH

>member
-22 NYQTYINNILLW
+22 NYDSYINNILLW
-34 ILPLDTNDKIT
+34 ILPLDTNNKIT
-45 SKTPSLLIF
+45 SKTPSLLIL

-146 YTNIFSQLIPK
+146 YTNIFNQLIPK
-157 VSLLELLISK
+157 VSLLELLTSK

-174 SNLKNIFSDVFKA
+174 NNLKNIFSNIFKA
-187 NVSLIT
+187 NVLLIT
-193 SSNNDSL
+193 SSNDASL
-200 NNSSNGLLNQ
+200 N
-210 LHNLNFIITNSF
+210 NLNFIVTNSF
-222 IDLLNTKSIDNIIN
+222 INLLNTKSIDNIIN
-236 SINSLN
+236 SINNLN
-242 INLMF
+242 INRMF

-264 CNYINNKTKLE
+264 CNYINNKTKSE

-309 LILIILLFNLEH
+309 LSLIMLLFNLEH

>member
-15 LPNDFNI
+15 LPNDFRT
-22 NYQTYINNILLW
+22 NYDSYINNILLW
-34 ILPLDTNDKIT
+34 ILPLDTNNKIT
-45 SKTPSLLIF
+45 SKTPSLLIL

-87 ITLDYLFNTYGLYYD
+87 ITLDYLFSTYGLYYD

-131 NEEMINTNNNLITSY
+131 NEEMLNTNNNLITSY
-146 YTNIFSQLIPK
+146 YTNIFNQLIPK
-157 VSLLELLISK
+157 VSLLELLTSK

-174 SNLKNIFSDVFKA
+174 NKLKNIFSNIFKA
-187 NVSLIT
+187 NVSLIASTDT
-193 SSNNDSL
+193 SISNE
-200 NNSSNGLLNQ
+200 LNQ
-210 LHNLNFIITNSF
+210 LNNLNFIITNSF

-236 SINSLN
+236 NVNNLN
-242 INLMF
+242 INRMF

-264 CNYINNKTKLE
+264 CNYINNKTKSE

-309 LILIILLFNLEH
+309 LSLIMLLLNLEH

>member
-15 LPNDFNI
+15 LPNDFRT
-22 NYQTYINNILLW
+22 NYDSYINNILLW
-34 ILPLDTNDKIT
+34 ILPLDTNNKIT
-45 SKTPSLLIF
+45 SKTPSLLIL

-146 YTNIFSQLIPK
+146 YTNIFNQLIPK
-157 VSLLELLISK
+157 VSLSELLTTNN
-167 DIIPNYH
+167 IIPNYH
-174 SNLKNIFSDVFKA
+174 NNLKNIFSNIFKA

-193 SSNNDSL
+193 SSNDTSL
-200 NNSSNGLLNQ
+200 N
-210 LHNLNFIITNSF
+210 NLNFIVTNSF
-222 IDLLNTKSIDNIIN
+222 INLLNTKSIDNIIN
-236 SINSLN
+236 SINNLN
-242 INLMF
+242 INRMF

-259 LKMIK
+259 LKMIT
-264 CNYINNKTKLE
+264 CNYINNKTKSE
-275 VKDMDL
+275 IKDMDL

-309 LILIILLFNLEH
+309 LSLIMLLLNLEH

>member
-22 NYQTYINNILLW
+22 NYDSYINNILLW
-34 ILPLDTNDKIT
+34 ILPLDTNNKIT
-45 SKTPSLLIF
+45 SKTPTLLIF

-112 LSIDKV
+112 LSINKV

-131 NEEMINTNNNLITSY
+131 NEEMLNTNNNLITSY
-146 YTNIFSQLIPK
+146 YTNIFNQLIPK
-157 VSLLELLISK
+157 VSLLELLTSK

-174 SNLKNIFSDVFKA
+174 NNLKNIFSYVFKA
-187 NVSLIT
+187 NVLLIT
-193 SSNNDSL
+193 SSNDTSL
-200 NNSSNGLLNQ
+200 N
-210 LHNLNFIITNSF
+210 NLNFIITNSF
-222 IDLLNTKSIDNIIN
+222 INLLNTKSIDNIIN
-236 SINSLN
+236 NINSLN
-242 INLMF
+242 INRMF

-264 CNYINNKTKLE
+264 CNYINNKTKSE
-275 VKDMDL
+275 VKDMNL

-296 EYLAFNDNQKNNY
+296 DYLAFNDNQKNNY
-309 LILIILLFNLEH
+309 LSLIMLLFNLEH